1 MINILVNL
9 NNHKENISTIKEVV
23 SYIELQKEK
32 ILSLGIVFKKD
43 GFRKKIEINKK
54 YNKEIEES
62 DINPNEIKIL
72 DKKVE
77 WRQ

>member
-72 DKKVE
+72 DK
-77 WRQ
+77 